1 MRSFL
6 SDKRRLL
13 LLLLTVVALM
23 AVGGAWYYYTQY
35 LPDQTSAAGETIQTA
50 RVRQGNL
57 VIGASGSGT
66 LLPAQEVDLG
76 FNSGS
81 VLTEVLVE
89 VGDRVEIGDVLA
101 RIDPTDLERALIQAE
116 ADLTVAQDNLE
127 KAENPYSQ
135 LDRKQANLAVDQA
148 AAALAEARE
157 NVATAMEPSV
167 CFDKSVID
175 LEYEYSW
182 YYDYYHQMAQLYE
195 AEEISREEMDAA
207 SDNLQWAEERL
218 NEALQ
223 CSPGPEDV
231 AVCENDY
238 VWYQDRYAEMGERYK
253 AGEITQE
260 QLFALWDR
268 LQAAKQRLDQAR
280 QAASEVTKAQEQVAE
295 AEYNLQKAQETL
307 AEIRSDPDPTEIE
320 VAQAKVL
327 SAQAS
332 LEDAQAALEGAGI
345 VAPFSG
351 VVTAVEA
358 QAGETVGTAPIITL
372 ADLAHPLIEIYLDET
387 DLDNVAVG
395 YEVEVV
401 FEALLDQT
409 FTGHVVRVVPELLT
423 VQGVPTVL
431 VYASLEEEFDS
442 TSLLIGSNASVEII
456 AARAENALLVPVEAL
471 RELSPGS
478 YAVFVM
484 VDGEL
489 QPRPVEVGLMD
500 YAYAEIIS
508 GLELGDEVSTGIV
521 ETE

>member
-1 MRSFL
+1 MSSFL
-6 SDKRRLL
+6 RSRRVFLICMIAIVGLL
-13 LLLLTVVALM
+13 A
-23 AVGGAWYYYTQY
+23 AGGGWYYYYQY
-35 LPDQTSAAGETIQTA
+35 LPAQSRPAEETIQTA
-50 RVRQGNL
+50 RVRRGNL
-57 VIGASGSGT
+57 VISATGTGT
-66 LLPAQEVDLG
+66 LIPAQEVDLG

-89 VGDRVEIGDVLA
+89 VGDWVESGDLLA
-101 RIDPTDLERALIQAE
+101 RVDPTASERALIQAE

-127 KAENPYSQ
+127 KAENPYSN
-135 LDRKQANLAVDQA
+135 LDVIQANLAVDQA

-157 NVATAMEPSV
+157 NVATGTEPSV

-182 YYDYYHQMAQLYE
+182 YLDYYNEMAQLYE
-195 AEEISREEMDAA
+195 AEEISREELDTA

-218 NEALQ
+218 DEALQ

-238 VWYQDRYAEMGERYK
+238 IWYQDRYAEMGERYK
-253 AGEITQE
+253 AGEMTQE

-280 QAASEVTKAQEQVAE
+280 QAASEVTKAQDQVAE
-295 AEYNLQKAQETL
+295 AEYSLQKAQETL
-307 AEIRSDPDPTEIE
+307 AEIWSGPDSTEIE
-320 VAQAKVL
+320 VAQAKVI
-327 SAQAS
+327 SAQAA
-332 LEDAQAALEGAGI
+332 LEDAQAALEGTTM
-345 VAPFSG
+345 VAPFAG

-372 ADLAHPLIEIYLDET
+372 ANLDHPLIETYLDET
-387 DLDNVAVG
+387 DLDKVAVG
-395 YEVEVV
+395 YEVEVL

-409 FTGHVVRVVPELLT
+409 LIGHVVRVVPELLT

-442 TSLLIGSNASVEII
+442 SSLLIGSNASVDVI

-508 GLELGDEVSTGIV
+508 GLQLGDEVSTGIV

>member
-6 SDKRRLL
+6 SGKRRLL
-13 LLLLTVVALM
+13 FLLLTVVALV
-23 AVGGAWYYYTQY
+23 AVGGGWYYYYQY
-35 LPDQTSAAGETIQTA
+35 LPSQTSAAGETIQTA

-57 VIGASGSGT
+57 VISATGSGT

-89 VGDRVEIGDVLA
+89 VGDWVEIGDVLA
-101 RIDPTDLERALIQAE
+101 RIDPTALERALIQAE

-127 KAENPYSQ
+127 KAENPYSN
-135 LDRKQANLAVDQA
+135 LDIIQANLAVDQA
-148 AAALAEARE
+148 AAAVAEARE
-157 NVATAMEPSV
+157 NVATATEPSV

-182 YYDYYHQMAQLYE
+182 YLDYYNEMAQLYE
-195 AEEISREEMDAA
+195 AEEISREELDTA

-218 NEALQ
+218 DEALQ
-223 CSPGPEDV
+223 CSPGHEDV

-238 VWYQDRYAEMGERYK
+238 IWYQDRYAEMGEGYK

-280 QAASEVTKAQEQVAE
+280 QAASEVTKAQDQVAE
-295 AEYNLQKAQETL
+295 SEYSLQKAQETL
-307 AEIRSDPDPTEIE
+307 AEIWSGPDSTEVE
-320 VAQAKVL
+320 TAQAKVI
-327 SAQAS
+327 SAGAA
-332 LEDAQAALEGAGI
+332 LEDARAALEGTTI
-345 VAPFSG
+345 VAPFAG

-387 DLDNVAVG
+387 DLGNVALG
-395 YEVEVV
+395 YEAEVV

-409 FTGHVVRVVPELLT
+409 FIGHVVRVVPELLT

-431 VYASLEEEFDS
+431 VYASLEEEFGS